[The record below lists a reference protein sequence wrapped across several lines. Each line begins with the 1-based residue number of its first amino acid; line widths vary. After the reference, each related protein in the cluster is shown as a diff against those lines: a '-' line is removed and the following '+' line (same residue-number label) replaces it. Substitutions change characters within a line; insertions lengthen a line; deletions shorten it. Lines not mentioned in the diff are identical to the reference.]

1 MTIQANF
8 VEWCRLRGLNPRPTV
23 YLEDGRDELSEG
35 DARIVRMVH
44 RRRRAGKQVPQTY
57 VIEQFV
63 GNTLSWPLGQH
74 PLGQKQLLWALV
86 RDVMAV
92 DYDEE

>member
-1 MTIQANF
+1 MSIQTNF
-8 VEWCRLRGLNPRPTV
+8 VEWCRLRGLNPRPAV
-23 YLEDGRDELSEG
+23 YLEDGRDEMNEG

-57 VIEQFV
+57 VVEQFV

-74 PLGQKQLLWALV
+74 PLGQKQLLGALI
-86 RDVMAV
+86 RDTMKM
-92 DYDEE
+92 ESNEG